1 MRQKI
6 VSWILIRLAPLYRR
20 GPHRIVHSLF
30 HMELI
35 AKTSNF
41 RGIHW
46 LGHPIWQ
53 NVIDLW
59 TIQETI
65 TEVKPTL
72 LIETGTHR
80 GGSALFY
87 AHLFDLMDRGRVI
100 TIDIEKLHDLVHPR
114 VRFLMGGSTS
124 PEVVARVRDEAQAT
138 EGPVMVILDSDHSA
152 SHVSAELEL
161 YSRLVTP
168 GSFIISQDG
177 VLDRLPLFGGG
188 PGPLRANEAFLKR
201 HPEFEWDRERNERFL
216 ITHHPVGWL
225 RRKA

>member
-1 MRQKI
+1 ML
-6 VSWILIRLAPLYRR
+6 SRLAPVYRR
-20 GPHRIVHSLF
+20 GPRRIVHSLF
-30 HMELI
+30 QMELI
-35 AKTSNF
+35 AKTGNF
-41 RGIHW
+41 RGIRW

-53 NVIDLW
+53 SVMDLW

-65 TEVKPTL
+65 AEVKPTL
-72 LIETGTHR
+72 LVETGTHQ

-100 TIDIEKLHDLVHPR
+100 TIDIEKLHDVFHPR
-114 VRFLMGGSTS
+114 VTFLMGSSTS
-124 PEVVARVRDEAQAT
+124 PEIVARVRVEAEASD
-138 EGPVMVILDSDHSA
+138 GPVMVILDSDHSA

-161 YSRLVTP
+161 YSPLVTP

-177 VLDRLPLFGGG
+177 VMDRLPTFSGG
-188 PGPLRANEAFLKR
+188 PGPLWANEAFLER

-216 ITHHPVGWL
+216 ITQHPVGWL